1 MNRTQPKTVIGRV
14 TSDRM
19 QKTIT
24 VEAERRVMH
33 PRFRKYVRA
42 ITRYKAHDEANDAHV
57 GDKVRIMQTRPLSK
71 TKNWRLVEIVERA
84 RGVEQP

>member
-1 MNRTQPKTVIGRV
+1 MNRPQPKTVVGRV

-19 QKTIT
+19 HKTIT

-42 ITRYKAHDEANDAHV
+42 TTRYKAHDEANDAHV
-57 GDKVRIMQTRPLSK
+57 GDTVRIMQTRPLSK

>member
-1 MNRTQPKTVIGRV
+1 VNRGQRKTVIGLV
-14 TSDRM
+14 TGDKM

-42 ITRYKAHDEANDAHV
+42 TTRYKAHDEGREAHV
-57 GDKVRIMQTRPLSK
+57 GDKVRIMEARPLSK
-71 TKNWRLVEIVERA
+71 TKRWRLIEIVERA
-84 RGVEQP
+84 KGVEQP

>member
-1 MNRTQPKTVIGRV
+1 MNRTQPKTVVGRV

-42 ITRYKAHDEANDAHV
+42 TTRYKAHDEANDAHV

>member
-1 MNRTQPKTVIGRV
+1 VNRTQPKTVVGRV

-42 ITRYKAHDEANDAHV
+42 TTRYKAHDEANDAHV

>member
-1 MNRTQPKTVIGRV
+1 VNRTQPKTVIGRV